1 MKYKDFQDWVEKNC
15 MYETF
20 YEDSEG
26 RIILVITELDAWV
39 MCNKFAKELEK
50 TKEDPLHQPTSTD

>member
-1 MKYKDFQDWVEKNC
+1 MKHEDFQGWVEKNC
-15 MYETF
+15 MHEAF

-39 MCNKFAKELEK
+39 MCNKFANGLEE
-50 TKEDPLHQPTSTD
+50 TNEDLLRQRTRAD